1 MSSIF
6 KINALDYLRK
16 GYAVIPDKQGSKAPA
31 IMDWVKYSSRMPNL
45 EEINNWVEIKDTNIA
60 LMLGESSGIVA
71 LDLDTDDE
79 HIMSQIAHLLPPSPV
94 ERKGSKGWMR
104 FFRYSGENSQEIFE
118 TYLDL
123 AENKQ
128 KKRVVLELLSHGKK
142 ATIPPSIH
150 PKGMEYKWTGKSL
163 LEVNK
168 EDLPLLPSNLM
179 STIASKLK
187 MEESSFNNTARV
199 SSGRNSVL
207 GTACA
212 RVIEQQQNIEQAI
225 DTLIQEDKK
234 VNDSPL
240 FSDGEEFKTKIA
252 LINAGKFYFNYLE
265 SINMKREKQG
275 LLPELPIKIL
285 KSIEEPKSEEASK
298 VKEEFLLPEPTG
310 SLKLITD
317 YILKKSYV
325 EQPTFA
331 LSAALT
337 LLGGLAS
344 RKMIFQNTSP
354 NVYILNVGESGSGK
368 DSCQQAIK
376 TLLKAA
382 KASGLIG
389 ASSYP
394 SEASI
399 MAFLSQQPVRID
411 VIDEASSFLKAAS
424 SGGAPYQTGIGDLLC
439 ELYSCSNDHFLGK
452 VLASDGGKRVGA
464 CYRPNLNII
473 CSTTFRGVS
482 EGISQSTLEKG
493 LFARFLTFFGDENKP
508 AKRIKD
514 TVNVPNELSS
524 ILEHWSTWRNPKAT
538 GNIDENI
545 PAYEVGISKEAD
557 LLLDSYFYKL
567 DELKCTP
574 GKSLIMKPIVARL
587 YQQMLKIV
595 LISAVSN
602 AKIHHVPVVEV
613 KDVEFGYQ
621 FIRYFYSNIEEFIE
635 NTLHD
640 NDREK
645 NVNKILHLI
654 KKAGKKGI
662 NNMELVKQSKSIR
675 PNERLEIVKDLVEG
689 QQVIRKEKIIN
700 NNVIH
705 VFNYIGE

>member
-1 MSSIF
+1 MNSIF
-6 KINALDYLRK
+6 KINALDYLKK
-16 GYAVIPDKQGSKAPA
+16 GFSVIPDKQGTKAPA
-31 IMDWVKYSSRMPNL
+31 IMEWTKYSNRMPNL
-45 EEINNWVEIKDTNIA
+45 EEINNWIEIKDTNLA
-60 LMLGESSGIVA
+60 VMLGESSGIIA
-71 LDLDTDDE
+71 LDLDTDDK
-79 HIMSQIAHLLPPSPV
+79 HILDQISHLLPPSPV
-94 ERKGSKGWMR
+94 ERIGSKGWLR
-104 FFRYSGENSQEIFE
+104 FFRYSGENSQEVFE

-128 KKRVVLELLSHGKK
+128 KKRVVIELLSHGKK
-142 ATIPPSIH
+142 CTIPPSIH

-163 LEVNK
+163 LEINK

-187 MEESSFNNTARV
+187 MEESSFNNTSKL
-199 SSGRNSVL
+199 SSGRNSAL
-207 GTACA
+207 GSVCA
-212 RVIEQQQNIEQAI
+212 KIIEQQQNIEQAI
-225 DTLIQEDKK
+225 ETLINEDKK
-234 VNDSPL
+234 LNDIPL
-240 FSDGEEFKTKIA
+240 FNDVEEFKTKIP

-265 SINMKREKQG
+265 SINIKREKQG
-275 LLPELPIKIL
+275 LLPELPIKL
-285 KSIEEPKSEEASK
+285 LTSNLEK
-298 VKEEFLLPEPTG
+298 VEVTRENIKEIFLLPEATG
-310 SLKLITD
+310 SLKLITN
-317 YILKKSYV
+317 YILNKSYV
-325 EQPTFA
+325 EQPVFA

-337 LLGGLAS
+337 LLGGLVS
-344 RKMIFQNTSP
+344 RKMIFQNASP

-368 DSCQQAIK
+368 DSAQQAIK

-382 KASGLIG
+382 KASSLIG

-452 VLASDGGKRVGA
+452 ILASDGGKRVGA

-514 TVNVPNELSS
+514 NIPVPNELCS
-524 ILEHWSTWRNPKAT
+524 ILEYWFNWKNPKAI
-538 GNIDENI
+538 GNIEENF
-545 PAYEVGISKEAD
+545 PAYEIGISKEAD
-557 LLLDSYFYKL
+557 ILLDSYFYKL
-567 DELKCTP
+567 DEIKCLP

-595 LISAVSN
+595 LINAVSN
-602 AKIHHVPVVEV
+602 AKIHHIPIVNIE
-613 KDVEFGYQ
+613 DVEFGYK

-705 VFNYIGE
+705 IFTYLGE